1 MTSATNTPGYW
12 LNWRFLV
19 SAIWVFAAMVS
30 SALIILRY
38 EGSSKSTNQEGEDQQ
53 EKVRTFHKDD
63 VWKTC
68 NESIHPVWLLTY
80 RVIVLLVLL
89 GLLFADAVLHGIGI
103 FYFYTQ
109 WTLTLVTFYFGVGS
123 LQSIYGMKSSKDLAS
138 EIENSD
144 VESSIGSYAAQI
156 IFQMCSGAV
165 VLTDIVFWLII
176 YPFLTDSDYQLHFLD
191 VCLHSV
197 NAVFLLGEVALN
209 RLSFPFFRIA
219 YFLLWT
225 CGFVIFQWIIHMC
238 VSMWWPYSFLD
249 LSSPYA
255 PLWYLGVGALHFPCF
270 FVFALIIRAKNYLL
284 STLVHYNAQHQYR
297 II

>member
-144 VESSIGSYAAQI
+144 VESSIGGYAAQI

-238 VSMWWPYSFLD
+238 VSMRWPYSFLD

-284 STLVHYNAQHQYR
+284 STFVHYNAQHQYR